1 MPPSSAPAP
10 ASTRQDD
17 HQRPPVLRLVPSDPL
32 VTFEGELHLSSY
44 DATLQTGWVE
54 LRTGVSYPIRRIG
67 VAHAATAYAALHF
80 SADGGSL
87 AIGLAV
93 AAPVSGVRLQLIDE
107 VAGRVERQWL
117 ADLTPD
123 APLVDHVSAPHND
136 LGALRLTA
144 FAAGAELLSAQLI
157 TS

>member
-1 MPPSSAPAP
+1 
-10 ASTRQDD
+10 
-17 HQRPPVLRLVPSDPL
+17 LRLVPADPL
-32 VTFEGELHLSSY
+32 VTFEGEQHLSTY

-54 LRTGVSYPIRRIG
+54 LQTGISYPIRRIG
-67 VAHAATAYAALHF
+67 VAHEATRDAAMHF

-93 AAPVSGVRLQLIDE
+93 AAPVSGVRLQLVDE

-123 APLVDHVSAPHND
+123 EPVVDHVSAPHSD
-136 LGALRLTA
+136 LSALRLTA
-144 FAAGAELLSAQLI
+144 FAGGAELLTARLGARPAE
-157 TS
+157 